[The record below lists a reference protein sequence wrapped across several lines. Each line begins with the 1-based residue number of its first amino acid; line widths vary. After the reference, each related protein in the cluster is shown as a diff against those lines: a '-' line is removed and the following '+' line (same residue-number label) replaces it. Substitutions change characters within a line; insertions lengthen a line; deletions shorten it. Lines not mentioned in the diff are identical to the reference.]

1 MKEILEKKIGNFTVK
16 ELLDSFKQTDDKE
29 VKRTLQKNGIAI
41 KKEEDK
47 TYLAL
52 YLSHLT
58 VEQRHVLG
66 KIDGVFYRHV
76 NFSNGLFGK
85 AMYVP
90 YEL

>member
-1 MKEILEKKIGNFTVK
+1 MQEILEKKIGNFTVK
-16 ELLDSFKQTDDKE
+16 ELLDSLKQTDDKE

-41 KKEEDK
+41 KKEGDN

-58 VEQRHVLG
+58 AEQRHVLA
-66 KIDGVFYRHV
+66 KIDGVFYKHV
-76 NFSNGLFGK
+76 NFSNGLFGR